1 MELLKILI
9 NPKLDRK
16 KGENKETKIKRT
28 NKNPVRM

>member
-16 KGENKETKIKRT
+16 KGEIDKNKEDKQKSS
-28 NKNPVRM
+28 